1 MQLQA
6 KYPALLSA
14 LRDARLDTDRLEP
27 WAAWKVFKAALR
39 QPLAPPATQA
49 GYVEFGAGR
58 EQDGF
63 WHLTLVL
70 QLASWEPKL
79 SGPTRHRDDQ
89 GTGLDL
95 NVVRELVMDLAF
107 ELEVAPSRERR
118 ELAEGDFVDLDL
130 FVAAVESDANF
141 QTAMAAECIGSLVYE
156 QEL

>member
-1 MQLQA
+1 MPGSIPTGSSPGQRGRSSRRRFA
-6 KYPALLSA
+6 SRWHRRP
-14 LRDARLDTDRLEP
+14 R
-27 WAAWKVFKAALR
+27 R
-39 QPLAPPATQA
+39 QR
-49 GYVEFGAGR
+49 YVEFGAGR